1 MTFLTE
7 LKTLDSQLTL
17 INQIIVDKSIK
28 YFYNSF
34 MVSKVCVV
42 GSSNIDQIAYVE
54 STPADGETV
63 FGNEYKMGFGG
74 KGANQ
79 AVMSALMGAD
89 TYMITCLGD
98 DVYAEMTLDN
108 YKKNG
113 VNVDH
118 IQRVPGSSGV
128 APIWV
133 DSSGQNRI
141 IVVSGAN
148 DLINGDDAVESIKKI
163 DGLNAVIAQFEI
175 PLEVTEK
182 VFEYAKSNNITTIL
196 NPAPAKIPS
205 DSLLDL
211 TDWFIPNEV
220 EFETISGLNAFEDS
234 NLVNYSRT
242 INSNLIVTL
251 GENGAAYVE
260 NGVVN
265 KINAPK
271 VTAIDT
277 TGAGDAF
284 VGAFSFALASDF
296 TIEDSIKLGI
306 ERATDSVT
314 RTGTQSSYSK

>member
-1 MTFLTE
+1 MA
-7 LKTLDSQLTL
+7 
-17 INQIIVDKSIK
+17 
-28 YFYNSF
+28 
-34 MVSKVCVV
+34 SKICVV

-54 STPADGETV
+54 STPSDGETV

-79 AVMSALMGAD
+79 AVMSGLMGAE

-98 DVYAEMTLDN
+98 DVYADMTIEN
-108 YKKNG
+108 YKNSG
-113 VNVDH
+113 VNVDY

-148 DLINGDDAVESIKKI
+148 DLINGDDAVEAVKKI
-163 DGLNAVIAQFEI
+163 GDLNAIIGQFEI

-182 VFEYAKSNNITTIL
+182 VFEYAKSSNITTIL

-205 DSLLDL
+205 SSLLGV

-220 EFETISGLNAFEDS
+220 EFETISGLSAFEDN
-234 NLVNYSRT
+234 NLINYSET
-242 INSNLIVTL
+242 IKSNLIVTL
-251 GENGAAYVE
+251 GEKGAAYIE
-260 NGVVN
+260 NGVV
-265 KINAPK
+265 KKVGAPK
-271 VTAIDT
+271 VEAIDT

-284 VGAFSFALASDF
+284 VGAFSYAIASDF
-296 TIEDSIKLGI
+296 TIEDSVKLGI
-306 ERATDSVT
+306 ERASDSVT
-314 RTGTQSSYSK
+314 KPGTQSSYSK

>member
-1 MTFLTE
+1 MA
-7 LKTLDSQLTL
+7 
-17 INQIIVDKSIK
+17 
-28 YFYNSF
+28 
-34 MVSKVCVV
+34 SKICVV

-54 STPADGETV
+54 NTPSDGETV

-79 AVMSALMGAD
+79 AVMSGLMGAE

-98 DVYAEMTLDN
+98 DVYADMTIEN

-113 VNVDH
+113 VNVDY

-148 DLINGDDAVESIKKI
+148 DLINGDDAVEAIKKI
-163 DGLNAVIAQFEI
+163 GDLKAIIGQFEI

-205 DSLLDL
+205 GSLLDV

-220 EFETISGLNAFEDS
+220 EFETISGLSAFEDN
-234 NLVNYSRT
+234 NLKNYSES
-242 INSNLIVTL
+242 IKSNLIVTL
-251 GENGAAYVE
+251 GEKGASYIE
-260 NGVVN
+260 NGVV
-265 KINAPK
+265 KKVDAPK
-271 VTAIDT
+271 VKAIDT

-284 VGAFSFALASDF
+284 VGAFSYAIASDF
-296 TIEDSIKLGI
+296 TIEDSVKLGI
-306 ERATDSVT
+306 ERASDSVT
-314 RTGTQSSYSK
+314 KPGTQSSYSK